1 LRLSGDPN
9 VGYNTGDP
17 NVGYN
22 PGAGTQCEGE
32 DWTHEIKLF
41 DVASVHVYW
50 R

>member
-1 LRLSGDPN
+1 MPCFA
-9 VGYNTGDP
+9 GDP

-22 PGAGTQCEGE
+22 PGLGSQCEGE

-41 DVASVHVYW
+41 DVATTHVYW